1 MLRSGRTLYFFCL
14 RPVDFCARNI
24 PSTTVEGRA
33 GGWGGDL
40 PPSGRPPQPFL
51 FYQNIPLQARGKGGA
66 QNRPEAGSFRPTGSI
81 STPTN
86 AADTCSP
93 FAFVTETFPALFKR
107 TISPKIHMQ
116 SPCFYTHYTT
126 RPEEE
131 NPLRFF
137 SPGVFEKLIPTTE
150 ANIE

>member
-1 MLRSGRTLYFFCL
+1 MLRPGRTLLFFCL

-24 PSTTVEGRA
+24 PSTTVEGHA
-33 GGWGGDL
+33 GGWEGI
-40 PPSGRPPQPFL
+40 SRPL
-51 FYQNIPLQARGKGGA
+51 SSRHSRFYFIRISLCRYWGKGGA
-66 QNRPEAGSFRPTGSI
+66 QIRSEADSFRPPGST

-86 AADTCSP
+86 AAATRSP
-93 FAFVTETFPALFKR
+93 FAFVTETFSALFKR
-107 TISPKIHMQ
+107 TISLKIHMQ
-116 SPCFYTHYTT
+116 SPCFYAHYTT
-126 RPEEE
+126 LPEEE